1 MGVNHTKLFCINNG
15 TVDKFEFRKIVKLWG
30 FGRKAN
36 RTSIFGVK
44 QTVKVFL
51 ELNIKYENV
60 DNLF

>member
-1 MGVNHTKLFCINNG
+1 MGPWTNLNLEDVNLK
-15 TVDKFEFRKIVKLWG
+15 G

-36 RTSIFGVK
+36 ITIIYGVK

-60 DNLF
+60 DNLFLQFREN